1 MSRSIIGCYDLVRR
15 YGDLTVIDG
24 LTLEVAEGEFVA
36 LLGPSGCGKTTV
48 LRLIAGFDQPD
59 AGAIE
64 IAGRRVADADIFV
77 PPEHRRVGMV
87 FQEYA
92 LFPHLTVAQNVAYG
106 LARASRHDRERRV
119 REVLALV
126 GLSGL
131 DDRMPAELSGG
142 QQQRVALARALAPRP
157 DVVLLDEP
165 FSNLDAG
172 LRTRLRVE
180 LRDILQRAG
189 ATTIFVT
196 HDQEEALSLADRVA
210 VLQDG
215 RIAQISPPE
224 ELYRAPTTREIAA
237 FVGEANFLPA
247 SAEGKYASCALGRLA
262 LLHPVNGPVDVL
274 IRPEWI
280 VAQADP
286 HGEAVVV
293 RRMYFGHDQL
303 MIVRTDGGFDL
314 QVRLGPDQ
322 TFQRGERVRLA
333 VNGPV
338 VAYPYKES
346 NGRRPSKIETA
357 VSSRLSAI
365 RRSAGAAR

>member
-1 MSRSIIGCYDLVRR
+1 MSRPIIGCYDLVRR

-59 AGAIE
+59 AGVIE
-64 IAGRRVADADIFV
+64 ITGRRVSDAEVFV
-77 PPEHRRVGMV
+77 PPERRRVGMV

-106 LARASRHDRERRV
+106 LTQASRHDREQRV

-180 LRDILQRAG
+180 LRDILQQAG

-210 VLQDG
+210 VLQNG

-224 ELYRAPTTREIAA
+224 ELYRAPATREIAA

-247 SAEGKYASCALGRLA
+247 YAEGKYASSVLGRLA
-262 LLHPVNGPVDVL
+262 LLHPLSGPVEVL

-280 VAQADP
+280 TVRADP
-286 HGEAVVV
+286 QGGAVVV

-303 MIVRTDGGFDL
+303 MIVRTDEGLDL

-322 TFQRGERVRLA
+322 SFQRGERVQLA

-338 VAYPYKES
+338 IAYPRRES
-346 NGRRPSKIETA
+346 DGRRPSEVGATA
-357 VSSRLSAI
+357 SSRLSAI
-365 RRSAGAAR
+365 RKSTDADR

>member
-1 MSRSIIGCYDLVRR
+1 MSKPLIVCRDLVRR
-15 YGDLTVIDG
+15 YGNLTVING
-24 LTLEVAEGEFVA
+24 LTLEVREGEFIA

-48 LRLIAGFDQPD
+48 LRLIAGFDRPD
-59 AGAIE
+59 GGVIE
-64 IAGRRVADADIFV
+64 IAGRRVNDAHTFV
-77 PPEHRRVGMV
+77 PPEQRRVGMV

-92 LFPHLTVAQNVAYG
+92 LFPHLTVAGNVAYG
-106 LARASRHDRERRV
+106 LAQLPRREREQRV

-126 GLSGL
+126 GLNGL
-131 DDRMPAELSGG
+131 EDRLPGELSGG

-180 LRDILQRAG
+180 LRDILHQAR

-215 RIAQISPPE
+215 RITQIAPPE
-224 ELYRAPTTREIAA
+224 ELYRAPATREIAA
-237 FVGEANFLPA
+237 FVGETNFLPA
-247 SAEGKYASCALGRLA
+247 YAEGESATCALGRVTLA
-262 LLHPVNGPVDVL
+262 RPHYGAVEVL

-280 VAQADP
+280 TAQADP
-286 HGEAVVV
+286 DGDALVI

-303 MIVRTDGGFDL
+303 MIVRTDEGLEL

-322 TFQRGERVRLA
+322 AFQRGERVCLT

-338 VAYPYKES
+338 VAYPQMGS
-346 NGRRPSKIETA
+346 NGKQLDKTVAPLVFKPSGQ
-357 VSSRLSAI
+357 RQ
-365 RRSAGAAR
+365 AGADR